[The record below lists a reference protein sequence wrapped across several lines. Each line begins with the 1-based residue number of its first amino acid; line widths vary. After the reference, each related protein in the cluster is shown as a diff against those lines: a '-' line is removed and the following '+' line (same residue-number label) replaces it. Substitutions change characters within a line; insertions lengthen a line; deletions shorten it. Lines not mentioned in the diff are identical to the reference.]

1 MELGETR
8 SDKSSSDQKE
18 IVQHLLGIGHRE
30 WSASVSP
37 IPFSV
42 LNIWLT
48 EQVRGFVISSLSL
61 VWISVLEDVV
71 IIHHKESTE
80 KRMSQSTI
88 RKKMATGTF
97 TYNALPTKT
106 LKERIKTQSKI
117 ASHSNST
124 RAMLLV

>member
-106 LKERIKTQSKI
+106 LK
-117 ASHSNST
+117 
-124 RAMLLV
+124 